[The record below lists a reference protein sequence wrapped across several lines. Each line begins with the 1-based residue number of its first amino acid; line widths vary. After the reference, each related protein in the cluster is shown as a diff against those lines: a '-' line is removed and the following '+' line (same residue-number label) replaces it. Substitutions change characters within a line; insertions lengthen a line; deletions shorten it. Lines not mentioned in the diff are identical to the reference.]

1 MMPREQQSYLPFL
14 RSRQD
19 YFDFLNGYAVER
31 ADELQKAKTKK
42 ALVKTFLLETLRD
55 GLETLPFERVFG
67 EAGVD
72 LEQVDETLFRARP
85 HGEQTC
91 WGLIELL
98 ERRHPVLYT
107 MLDSN
112 EAQKWIRGIV
122 DGSPLLDRVWLSAPI
137 FTELWRYVRQTTRSS
152 RFSRLTFEYEAH
164 YELEDIGEAHL
175 EEDDESED
183 EDLEVTE
190 GLEEAEPPIERRS
203 SRCTLVERI
212 SEIDAKLNRL
222 QEIYWPFYS
231 ITQLRVP
238 SATRG
243 GHDFYFNGR
252 VTNRSDS
259 FLDHRQQVAFVL
271 RLYRTTTEVV
281 EETLW
286 MVLEQTEDDIT
297 ETYRLHGAPVL
308 VRFSEPLSDAV
319 FERWMALMFAKRSRF
334 RLWGNPIRIG
344 NNQVHVYGVDRH
356 LWQPVYLEFT
366 KSHAMA
372 ILPKGTCGNT
382 VHRLVTNIQRFV
394 DPAVQTW
401 IGKESYPSVVNRALV
416 GQRP

>member
-1 MMPREQQSYLPFL
+1 MVRDQKSHLPFL
-14 RSRQD
+14 RSRQE

-31 ADELQKAKTKK
+31 VDELQEARTKK
-42 ALVKTFLLETLRD
+42 ALVKTFLFETLRD
-55 GLETLPFERVFG
+55 GSETLPFELVLR

-72 LEQVDETLFRARP
+72 LERVDETLFRARP
-85 HGEQTC
+85 HGEQVG

-112 EAQKWIRGIV
+112 EAQKWARAIV
-122 DGSPLLDRVWLSAPI
+122 EGSPWLDRVWLSAPI
-137 FTELWRYVRQTTRSS
+137 FTELWGYVRQTTRPH
-152 RFSRLTFEYEAH
+152 RFSRLTFEYEAR
-164 YELEDIGEAHL
+164 YELEETGEAHL

-183 EDLEVTE
+183 EDSELTE
-190 GLEEAEPPIERRS
+190 DLEEVERPIERRS

-212 SEIDAKLNRL
+212 AEIDAKLSRL

-238 SATRG
+238 SAARG
-243 GHDFYFNGR
+243 GHDFYFDGR

-271 RLYRTTTEVV
+271 RLYRATTEAA
-281 EETLW
+281 EKTLW
-286 MVLEQTEDDIT
+286 MAIERTGDDVTEA
-297 ETYRLHGAPVL
+297 YRLHGAPVL
-308 VRFSEPLSDAV
+308 MRFSEPLSDAV
-319 FERWMALMFAKRSRF
+319 FERWMTLMFARRSRF
-334 RLWGNPIRIG
+334 RLWGNPIRAG
-344 NNQVHVYGVDRH
+344 TNQVHVYGVDRH
-356 LWQPVYLEFT
+356 LWQPVHLEFT
-366 KSHAMA
+366 KRHVIA
-372 ILPKGTCGNT
+372 ILPEGTCGNT

-401 IGKESYPSVVNRALV
+401 IGEEPYATVVNRALV
-416 GQRP
+416 GQRR

>member
-1 MMPREQQSYLPFL
+1 MPREQQSYLPLL

-31 ADELQKAKTKK
+31 ADELEEVRTRK
-42 ALVKTFLLETLRD
+42 ALVKTFLFETLRD
-55 GLETLPFERVFG
+55 GLGTPPVEVVLR
-67 EAGVD
+67 EAGVH
-72 LEQVDETLFRARP
+72 LERVDETLFRARP
-85 HGEQTC
+85 HGEQTG

-107 MLDSN
+107 LLDSN
-112 EAQKWIRGIV
+112 EAQKWVRAIV
-122 DGSPLLDRVWLSAPI
+122 DASPLLDRVWLSAPI
-137 FTELWRYVRQTTRSS
+137 FTELWGYVRQTTRPH
-152 RFSRLTFEYEAH
+152 RFSRLTFEYEAR
-164 YELEDIGEAHL
+164 YELEEAGL
-175 EEDDESED
+175 VRSDEEGDSED
-183 EDLEVTE
+183 EDSELTE
-190 GLEEAEPPIERRS
+190 DLEEVDRPIERRS

-212 SEIDAKLNRL
+212 AEIDAKLRRL

-238 SATRG
+238 SAARG

-271 RLYRTTTEVV
+271 RLYRTATEAA

-286 MVLEQTEDDIT
+286 MGLERTGDDAS
-297 ETYRLHGAPVL
+297 EAYRLHGAPVL
-308 VRFSEPLSDAV
+308 MRFSEPLSEAV
-319 FERWMALMFAKRSRF
+319 FERWMTLMFARRSRF

-344 NNQVHVYGVDRH
+344 KNQVHVYGMDRH
-356 LWQPVYLEFT
+356 LWQPIHLEFT
-366 KSHAMA
+366 RRHAIA

-382 VHRLVTNIQRFV
+382 VHRLATNIQRFV

-401 IGKESYPSVVNRALV
+401 IGEEPYATVVNRALL
-416 GQRP
+416 GQRR

>member
-1 MMPREQQSYLPFL
+1 MPKEQQSYLPFL
-14 RSRQD
+14 RSRQE
-19 YFDFLNGYAVER
+19 YFDFLDGYAVER
-31 ADELQKAKTKK
+31 SDELQDARTKK
-42 ALVKTFLLETLRD
+42 ALVKTFLFETLRD
-55 GLETLPFERVFG
+55 GSDSLPLELVLR
-67 EAGVD
+67 EAGVE
-72 LEQVDETLFRARP
+72 LERVDETLFRARP
-85 HGEQTC
+85 RGERAG

-107 MLDSN
+107 MLDSKD
-112 EAQKWIRGIV
+112 AQKWASAIV
-122 DGSPLLDRVWLSAPI
+122 DTSPWLDRVWFSAPI
-137 FTELWRYVRQTTRSS
+137 FSTLWSYVHQTIHPQ
-152 RFSRLTFEYEAH
+152 RFSRLTFEYEAR
-164 YELEDIGEAHL
+164 YELEGVGQLRSA
-175 EEDDESED
+175 EEDESED
-183 EDLEVTE
+183 EDLELTE
-190 GLEEAEPPIERRS
+190 DLGDVETPIERRS

-212 SEIDAKLNRL
+212 AEIDAKLRSL

-259 FLDHRQQVAFVL
+259 FMDHRQQVAFVL
-271 RLYRTTTEVV
+271 RLYRTTTEAA

-286 MVLEQTEDDIT
+286 MALERAGDDVTEA
-297 ETYRLHGAPVL
+297 YRLHGAPVL
-308 VRFSEPLSDAV
+308 MRFSEPLSDAV
-319 FERWMALMFAKRSRF
+319 FERWMTLMFARRSRF

-344 NNQVHVYGVDRH
+344 NGQVHVYGVDRH

-366 KSHAMA
+366 RRHVIG

-401 IGKESYPSVVNRALV
+401 IGEEPYATVINRALV
-416 GQRP
+416 GQRR